1 MWGGENQAESSV
13 GGLAQESTGQTDRE
27 GVPWVGVILVLW
39 VSARATRKLGSDS
52 ERRTVP
58 NLPRPPFPQLLLRTV
73 FHPKGLC
80 PSRKGQERK
89 EQTGGEAPGGLQ
101 FPSSL
106 HPSLWAPPFLVLPSV
121 WPTIPLNS
129 LLTPLPAPTPA
140 SGALLIHPSGF

>member
-1 MWGGENQAESSV
+1 MGGGDSSFVGFRQSHPEAGLRLREENC
-13 GGLAQESTGQTDRE
+13 
-27 GVPWVGVILVLW
+27 PK
-39 VSARATRKLGSDS
+39 SATS
-52 ERRTVP
+52 
-58 NLPRPPFPQLLLRTV
+58 PFPAVIAQDSLP
-73 FHPKGLC
+73 PKRPVSL
-80 PSRKGQERK
+80 RKGQERK